1 MVDPFDNLEVKVANA
16 KGQEWENYFIQEKV
30 NPVPEAWYGTSA
42 RSQQIWT
49 TLDSQYVRPLPPC
62 LYYWQWIDREL

>member
-16 KGQEWENYFIQEKV
+16 KGQECENYFIQEKV

-42 RSQQIWT
+42 RS
-49 TLDSQYVRPLPPC
+49 R
-62 LYYWQWIDREL
+62 